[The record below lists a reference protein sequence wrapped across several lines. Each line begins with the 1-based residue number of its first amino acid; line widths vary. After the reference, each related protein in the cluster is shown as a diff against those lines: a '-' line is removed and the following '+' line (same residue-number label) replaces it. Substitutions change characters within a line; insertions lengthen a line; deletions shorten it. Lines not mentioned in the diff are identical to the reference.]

1 MSAGRKE
8 TIIAGVAGIVP
19 VTWLALKLDDK
30 SSLAPAESSLEFI
43 LDDEEGFRWAGNMT
57 SRLMNCFPSKRRR
70 TRSSRPPI

>member
-43 LDDEEGFRWAGNMT
+43 LDDEEGFRWAGKYDITANELLSVKKT
-57 SRLMNCFPSKRRR
+57 QNK
-70 TRSSRPPI
+70 I